1 MSVAIEDKDIRVA
14 GGSPSKI
21 EFKYIYS
28 TFWKS
33 RALKCWLPRNYWQI
47 ETTDPGIGTGEL
59 KSKNDY

>member
-28 TFWKS
+28 TF
-33 RALKCWLPRNYWQI
+33 
-47 ETTDPGIGTGEL
+47 
-59 KSKNDY
+59 